1 MGSIST
7 PNTEFI
13 DRILKEQ
20 VEGKKPSLR
29 NACFSAIGT
38 KGEYNCSSKSRI

>member
-1 MGSIST
+1 MASIGT
-7 PNTEFI
+7 PNTELI

-20 VEGKKPSLR
+20 VEGEKPPLH

-38 KGEYNCSSKSRI
+38 EGEYNCSSKSRV